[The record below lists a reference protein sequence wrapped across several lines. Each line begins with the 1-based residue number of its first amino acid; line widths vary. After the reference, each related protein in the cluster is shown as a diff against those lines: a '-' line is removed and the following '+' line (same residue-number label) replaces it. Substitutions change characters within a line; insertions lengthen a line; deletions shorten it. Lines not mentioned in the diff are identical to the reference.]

1 MSTIF
6 AKSSPGRKTFRLPK
20 SEVPSVS
27 LKRSRSHALRLPELS
42 EVDVVRH
49 YTNLSKNIYSIDEG
63 FYPLGSCTMK
73 YNPKINEDVA
83 GLPGFTKIHP
93 LQPLETVPG
102 ALEVLEQAN
111 VMLKEV
117 TGMDQM
123 TFQPAAGA
131 QGELASLLMIKKYFQ
146 ERGDHDRKVVIV
158 PDSAHGTNPA
168 SANMAGFKVKTVPSK
183 DGYVDLE
190 VLKTMVDESTAA
202 LMLTNPN
209 TLGLFEKDVLE
220 ISKIIH
226 DAGGLLYCDG
236 ANMNAIMGQ
245 VRPGDIGFD
254 VIHLNLHKTFST
266 PHGGGGPGCGAV
278 GVKEHL
284 IPYLP
289 LPYVKDSKMITD
301 SELTIGSMKN
311 FYGNFLV
318 VVRALTYLLSL
329 GRDGI
334 KETSAVAVLNANY
347 LYSQLKG
354 YKLAHEV
361 NFMHEFVLSLSALK
375 KETSIGALDASK
387 GLIDY
392 GIHPPTMY
400 FPLSVPEALMVEP
413 TETENIETLDYA
425 AKAFNEIYELAHNNP
440 EALKQAPISQI
451 ITRVDEVKAAR
462 QPILT
467 DPLLDM
473 EVPE

>member
-1 MSTIF
+1 MTTIF
-6 AKSSPGRKTFRLPK
+6 HKSYPGRKAFHLPA
-20 SEVPSVS
+20 SEVKETTLSFQRQS
-27 LKRSRSHALRLPELS
+27 KLNLPQLS
-42 EVDVVRH
+42 EIDVVRH
-49 YTNLSKNIYSIDEG
+49 YTNLSKDIYSIDQG

-73 YNPKINEDVA
+73 YNPKVNEDIA
-83 GLPGFTKIHP
+83 ALRGFTQLHP
-93 LQPLETVPG
+93 LQPIESVEG
-102 ALEVLEQAN
+102 ALEVMSLAN
-111 VMLKEV
+111 DLLKEV

-131 QGELASLLMIKKYFQ
+131 QGELSAMLMIKKYFEHRNESQ
-146 ERGDHDRKVVIV
+146 RTVVIV

-190 VLKTMVDESTAA
+190 ALRTMVDENTAA

-209 TLGLFEKDVLE
+209 TLGLFEKDVIE
-220 ISKIIH
+220 ISNIIH
-226 DAGGLLYCDG
+226 QNGGLLYCDG
-236 ANMNAIMGQ
+236 ANMNAILGK

-278 GVKEHL
+278 GVKKHL
-284 IPYLP
+284 IDFLP
-289 LPYVKDSKMITD
+289 LPYVKDNEMIEHH
-301 SELTIGSMKN
+301 ELSIGSMKN

-329 GRDGI
+329 GGNGLE
-334 KETSAVAVLNANY
+334 KTSELAVLNANY
-347 LYSQLKG
+347 LYSQLEG
-354 YKLAHEV
+354 YDLAHDV
-361 NFMHEFVLSLSALK
+361 PFLHEFVLSLSRIK
-375 KETSIGALDASK
+375 KEKNITALDISK

-413 TETENIETLDYA
+413 TETESIETLQYA
-425 AKAFNEIYELAHNNP
+425 AKAFNELLNEDP
-440 EALKQAPISQI
+440 QKLKNAPFTTK

-462 QPILT
+462 QP
-467 DPLLDM
+467 LLSVHQDDD
-473 EVPE
+473 